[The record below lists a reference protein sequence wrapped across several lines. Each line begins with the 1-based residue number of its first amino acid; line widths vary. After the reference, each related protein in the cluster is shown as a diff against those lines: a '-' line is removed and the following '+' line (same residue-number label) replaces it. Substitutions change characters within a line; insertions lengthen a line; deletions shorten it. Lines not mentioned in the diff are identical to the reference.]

1 MIDPRRQTTSEP
13 SKGSEPPA
21 TLRRAL
27 TIAAGVAAI
36 SSWAIPAQSAPEHL
50 RDEEACV
57 TTLKNAK
64 TREQEGSLQSA
75 KALLRSCA
83 QSPCSLFVRQQCANR
98 HNKLE
103 LDTPT
108 IVLLVSDASGGAR
121 TDVQVRVDG
130 EPFATQVDGRA
141 LPIDPGMHD
150 FSFSADGHVFATQKI
165 LIVQG
170 QRNRFISATIGKG
183 GGGAVAADD
192 SAQPTEQQVA
202 AMPAMKHPKASRS
215 TKTAAADESGAAE
228 DKADGKS
235 SHKTGG
241 SGATA
246 AAGAEDEPA
255 EAEKTP
261 ARAGGHRYLPWVLT
275 GVGVASL
282 GAGAMLTSWGR
293 KDNDQLKGCSPGC
306 DPNAVHHIRRVYQ
319 AADVAIGVGIA
330 ALGAAYWVYALTHGS
345 SSGEEHG
352 SETALRF
359 GVAPTGSGGFA
370 SVSGGF

>member
-1 MIDPRRQTTSEP
+1 MIDPRPGIRPRSLSRHT
-13 SKGSEPPA
+13 
-21 TLRRAL
+21 L
-27 TIAAGVAAI
+27 TIVAGVAAI
-36 SSWAIPAQSAPEHL
+36 SSWAVPALSAPEHL

-64 TREQEGSLQSA
+64 AREQEGSLQAA
-75 KALLRSCA
+75 KSLLRLCA
-83 QSPCSLFVRQQCANR
+83 QSPCSLFMRQQCANR

-108 IVLLVSDASGGAR
+108 IVLLVSDATGAAR

-130 EPFATQVDGRA
+130 EPFAAQIDGRA

-150 FSFSADGHVFATQKI
+150 FSFSADGRVFATQKI
-165 LIVQG
+165 MIVQG
-170 QRNRFISATIGKG
+170 QRNRFITAAIGKG
-183 GGGAVAADD
+183 GGGAIAADD
-192 SAQPTEQQVA
+192 SAGPTERQVA
-202 AMPAMKHPKASRS
+202 AMPTIKHPTPARS
-215 TKTAAADESGAAE
+215 TKTAADDE
-228 DKADGKS
+228 DGKTQS
-235 SHKTGG
+235 KSHKSDETDG

-246 AAGAEDEPA
+246 TAAASDDEPA
-255 EAEKTP
+255 ESDKKT
-261 ARAGGHRYLPWVLT
+261 ARAGGHRYLPWILT

-282 GAGAMLTSWGR
+282 GAGAVLTSWGR

-306 DPNAVHHIRRVYQ
+306 DPNALHHIRRVYQ
-319 AADVAIGVGIA
+319 EADVAIGVGIA

-345 SSGEEHG
+345 SSGDEKG